1 MPIVFAAIGSGRPK
15 PSPAE
20 GCKHAAHVFKP
31 RRLRLQSK
39 KIEQKWKR
47 IKIPRTK
54 ILRNP

>member
-1 MPIVFAAIGSGRPK
+1 MPIVFAAIGSGPK

-20 GCKHAAHVFKP
+20 VCKHAAHVFKP

-47 IKIPRTK
+47 IKIPRTE

>member
-20 GCKHAAHVFKP
+20 VCKYAAHVFKP

>member
-20 GCKHAAHVFKP
+20 VCKHAAHVF
-31 RRLRLQSK
+31 
-39 KIEQKWKR
+39 KR

>member
-15 PSPAE
+15 PSRRRSANTLRMFSNPA
-20 GCKHAAHVFKP
+20 GFVCN
-31 RRLRLQSK
+31 LK